1 MCSAN
6 RRKVVTYT
14 RPQSSAIAIL
24 VAAASMS
31 VMLAS
36 EPPYYTREQIRAGA
50 DVSVTAKI
58 EANALVVTWG
68 VRNVSD
74 RLLIVPTRY
83 FTRAKEP
90 VQAAC
95 TTVQD
100 GELTLRIHQ
109 TAFEEWSDDYLESG
123 PFAFLGRIG
132 VLPGERV
139 EGSVSL
145 SLPLDEVR
153 CHRDQAPSSTKS
165 QAIKQLRLWLELA
178 LWPGEWAGGVRL
190 DRDTVFHPGKEF
202 LMIAPRV
209 HHTALIPFEI
219 PLLGLRWDAPKKSVV
234 MSLPRDPPK
243 R

>member
-1 MCSAN
+1 MGSSTK
-6 RRKVVTYT
+6 RTGGTYT
-14 RPQSSAIAIL
+14 RSLSLTIAIQ
-24 VAAASMS
+24 VAAASVS

-36 EPPYYTREQIRAGA
+36 EPPYHTREQIRAGA

-58 EANALVVTWG
+58 EATELVVTWS

-83 FTRAKEP
+83 FTRNREP

-100 GELTLRIHQ
+100 GELALRIHQ
-109 TAFEEWSDDYLESG
+109 TAFEAWSDDYLESG
-123 PFAFLGRIG
+123 PFRFLGRIG

-153 CHRDQAPSSTKS
+153 CHRNQAPSSTKS
-165 QAIKQLRLWLELA
+165 QAIKQIRLWLELA
-178 LWPGEWAGGVRL
+178 LWPVEWAEGVRL